1 MAHTYTPGL
10 RVTRSATIRKR
21 RQLPL
26 TGEVLVSEGESV
38 QRDRVVART
47 ELPGDVTTLNLVNRL
62 GVTPDELPAF
72 MLKKEGE
79 PVESGEPVAETRPF
93 IKWFKTTVE
102 SPVTGTVESVSPVTG
117 QVILR
122 GPPRPVQVRAYV
134 DGAVVEIISG
144 EGVVIETAGA
154 FLQGIFGIG
163 GESWGAI
170 RTLAAT
176 PGERLPADRI
186 DASCAGGI
194 CVAGGLVTLDLIRK
208 AREIGAAGL
217 IGGGIRDH
225 DLRSLLGYD
234 LGVAITG
241 TEEIGLTVV
250 ITEGFGDIAM
260 ATKTFDI
267 LNERN
272 GDEASISGATQIR
285 AGVLRPEIIV
295 PDTERSAAAEEA
307 VAREGLS
314 IGDPVRTIRA
324 PFFGKTGVV
333 TALPSELAAVESE
346 IQVRVL
352 EVQFENGQ
360 QAVIPRANAERIEA

>member
-10 RVTRSATIRKR
+10 RVTRRATIRKR

-62 GVTPDELPAF
+62 GVTPDELPTF
-72 MLKKEGE
+72 MLKSEGE
-79 PVESGEPVAETRPF
+79 PVESGEPLAETRPF
-93 IKWFKTTVE
+93 IRWFKTTVE

-122 GPPRPVQVRAYV
+122 GPPRPVQVKAYV
-134 DGAVVEIISG
+134 DGAVVESIPG
-144 EGVVIETAGA
+144 EGVVVETVGA

-170 RTLAAT
+170 HMLAT
-176 PGERLPADRI
+176 SPGERLPEDRI
-186 DASCAGGI
+186 DASCTGKI
-194 CVAGGLVTLDLIRK
+194 LIAGGLITLDLIRK
-208 AREIGAAGL
+208 AREFGAAGL

-241 TEEIGLTVV
+241 AEEIDVTVV
-250 ITEGFGDIAM
+250 VTEGFGDIAM
-260 ATKTFDI
+260 ARKTFDI

-272 GDEASISGATQIR
+272 GDEASMSGATQIR

-295 PDTERSAAAEEA
+295 PDTGRSTVAEA
-307 VAREGLS
+307 SVAREGLS
-314 IGDPVRTIRA
+314 VGDPIRTIRA
-324 PFFGKTGVV
+324 PYFGKTGVV
-333 TALPSELAAVESE
+333 TSLPSELAPVESE
-346 IQVRVL
+346 IRVRVL

-360 QAVIPRANAERIEA
+360 RAVIPRANAERIES

>member
-1 MAHTYTPGL
+1 M
-10 RVTRSATIRKR
+10 
-21 RQLPL
+21 PL
-26 TGEVLVSEGESV
+26 AGEVLVSDGESV
-38 QRDRVVART
+38 KRDRVVART

-62 GVTPDELPAF
+62 GVTPDELPDF
-72 MLKKEGE
+72 MLRKVGE
-79 PVESGEPVAETRPF
+79 PVEAGEPLAETRPF
-93 IKWFKTTVE
+93 IKWFKTSVE
-102 SPVTGTVESVSPVTG
+102 SPVSGTVESVSPVTG

-122 GPPRPVQVRAYV
+122 GPPRRVQVSAYV
-134 DGAVVEIISG
+134 DGTVVETIPG

-170 RTLAAT
+170 HPLAVT
-176 PGERLPADRI
+176 PDERLKEDRI
-186 DASCAGGI
+186 DASCAGRI

-217 IGGGIRDH
+217 IGGGIRDR
-225 DLRSLLGYD
+225 DLRRLLGYD

-260 ATKTFDI
+260 ASKTFDI

-272 GDEASISGATQIR
+272 GEEASISGATQIR

-295 PDTERSAAAEEA
+295 PDKRSSAAAEES
-307 VAREGLS
+307 VATEGLS
-314 IGDPVRTIRA
+314 VGDPIRTIRA

-346 IQVRVL
+346 VRVRVL

>member
-10 RVTRSATIRKR
+10 RVTRRATIRKR

-47 ELPGDVTTLNLVNRL
+47 DLPGDVTTLNLVNRL
-62 GVTPDELPAF
+62 SVTPDELPTL
-72 MLKKEGE
+72 MLKKDGE
-79 PVESGEPVAETRPF
+79 PVQAGEPIAETRPF
-93 IKWFKTTVE
+93 IRWFKTTVE
-102 SPVTGTVESVSPVTG
+102 SPVTGTVESVSPITG

-134 DGAVVEIISG
+134 DGAVVEIIPG

-163 GESWGAI
+163 GESWGPI

-176 PGERLPADRI
+176 PEERLAEDRI
-186 DASCAGGI
+186 DASCAGKI
-194 CVAGGLVTLDLIRK
+194 LIAGGLVTLDLIRK
-208 AREIGAAGL
+208 ARAIGAAGL
-217 IGGGIRDH
+217 IGGGIRDD

-241 TEEIGLTVV
+241 AEEIGLTVV
-250 ITEGFGDIAM
+250 VTEGFGDIAM
-260 ATKTFDI
+260 ARKTFDI

-295 PDTERSAAAEEA
+295 PDPEGSSIAEDF
-307 VAREGLS
+307 VDREGLS
-314 IGDPVRTIRA
+314 IGDPIRTIRA
-324 PFFGKTGVV
+324 PYFGKTGVI
-333 TALPSELAAVESE
+333 TGLPSELAAVESE
-346 IQVRVL
+346 IRVRVL

-360 QAVIPRANAERIEA
+360 QAVIPRVNAERIEA

>member
-10 RVTRSATIRKR
+10 RVTRRATIRKR

-62 GVTPDELPAF
+62 GVTPDELPTF
-72 MLKKEGE
+72 MLKSEGE
-79 PVESGEPVAETRPF
+79 PVESGEPLAETRPF
-93 IKWFKTTVE
+93 IRWFKTTVE

-122 GPPRPVQVRAYV
+122 GPPRPVQVKAYV
-134 DGAVVEIISG
+134 DGAVVESIPG
-144 EGVVIETAGA
+144 EGVVVETVGA

-170 RTLAAT
+170 HMLAT
-176 PGERLPADRI
+176 SPGERLPEDRI
-186 DASCAGGI
+186 DASCTGKI
-194 CVAGGLVTLDLIRK
+194 LIAGGLITLDLIRK
-208 AREIGAAGL
+208 AREFGAAGL

-241 TEEIGLTVV
+241 AEEIDLTVV
-250 ITEGFGDIAM
+250 VTEGFGDIAM
-260 ATKTFDI
+260 ARKTFDI

-272 GDEASISGATQIR
+272 GDEASMSGATQIR

-295 PDTERSAAAEEA
+295 PDTGRSTVAEA
-307 VAREGLS
+307 SVTREGLS
-314 IGDPVRTIRA
+314 VGDPIRTIRA
-324 PFFGKTGVV
+324 PYFGKTGVV
-333 TALPSELAAVESE
+333 TSLPSELAPVESE
-346 IQVRVL
+346 IRVRVL

-360 QAVIPRANAERIEA
+360 RAVIPRANAERIES

>member
-10 RVTRSATIRKR
+10 RVTRRATIRKR

-62 GVTPDELPAF
+62 GVTPDELPTL
-72 MLKKEGE
+72 MLKSEGE
-79 PVESGEPVAETRPF
+79 PVESGEPLAETRPF
-93 IKWFKTTVE
+93 IRWFKTTVE

-122 GPPRPVQVRAYV
+122 GPPRPVQVKAYV
-134 DGAVVEIISG
+134 DGAVVESIPG
-144 EGVVIETAGA
+144 EGVVVETVGA

-170 RTLAAT
+170 HMLVTS
-176 PGERLPADRI
+176 PGERLPEDRI
-186 DASCAGGI
+186 DASCTGKILIAGGMI
-194 CVAGGLVTLDLIRK
+194 TLDLIRK

-241 TEEIGLTVV
+241 AEEIDLTVV
-250 ITEGFGDIAM
+250 VTEGFGDIAM
-260 ATKTFDI
+260 ARKTFDI

-272 GDEASISGATQIR
+272 GDEASMSGATQIR

-295 PDTERSAAAEEA
+295 PDTGRSTVAEA
-307 VAREGLS
+307 SVAREGLS
-314 IGDPVRTIRA
+314 VGDPIRTIRA
-324 PFFGKTGVV
+324 PYFGKTGVV
-333 TALPSELAAVESE
+333 TSLPSELAPVESE
-346 IQVRVL
+346 IRVRVL

-360 QAVIPRANAERIEA
+360 RAVIPRANAERIES

>member
-10 RVTRSATIRKR
+10 RVTRRATIRKR

-26 TGEVLVSEGESV
+26 TGEVLASAGESV
-38 QRDRVVART
+38 QRDQVVART
-47 ELPGDVTTLNLVNRL
+47 DLPGDVTTLNLVNRL
-62 GVTPDELPAF
+62 GVTPDELPTF
-72 MLKKEGE
+72 MLRKEGE
-79 PVESGEPVAETRPF
+79 PVEAGEPLAETRPF
-93 IKWFKTTVE
+93 IKWFRTTVA
-102 SPVTGTVESVSPVTG
+102 SPISGTVESVSPVTG

-122 GPPRPVQVRAYV
+122 GPPRPVQVMAYV
-134 DGAVVEIISG
+134 DGAVVETIPG
-144 EGVVIETAGA
+144 EGVVIETVGA

-163 GESWGAI
+163 GERWGAI
-170 RTLAAT
+170 HVLAAT
-176 PGERLPADRI
+176 PDERLSEERI
-186 DASCAGGI
+186 DAACAGKI
-194 CVAGGLVTLDLIRK
+194 LIAGGLVTLELIRK
-208 AREIGAAGL
+208 AREIGVAGL

-225 DLRSLLGYD
+225 DLRNLLGYD

-250 ITEGFGDIAM
+250 VTEGFGDIAM
-260 ATKTFDI
+260 ARKTFDI

-295 PDTERSAAAEEA
+295 PSLGGPTAARESAD
-307 VAREGLS
+307 REGLS
-314 IGDPVRTIRA
+314 IGDPIRTIRA
-324 PFFGKTGVV
+324 PYFGKTGVV

-346 IQVRVL
+346 IRVRVL
-352 EVQFENGQ
+352 KVRFENGQ

>member
-10 RVTRSATIRKR
+10 RVTRRATIRKR

-26 TGEVLVSEGESV
+26 AGEVLVSDGESV

-62 GVTPDELPAF
+62 GVTPDELPDF
-72 MLKKEGE
+72 MLRKEGE
-79 PVESGEPVAETRPF
+79 PVDSGEPLAETRPI

-102 SPVTGTVESVSPVTG
+102 SPVSGTVESVSPVTG
-117 QVILR
+117 QAILR

-134 DGAVVEIISG
+134 DGTVVETIPG

-170 RTLAAT
+170 HTLAAA
-176 PGERLPADRI
+176 PDERLREDRI
-186 DASCAGGI
+186 DAACAGRI
-194 CVAGGLVTLDLIRK
+194 CIAGGLVTLDLIQK

-217 IGGGIRDH
+217 IGGGIRDR

-241 TEEIGLTVV
+241 AEEIGLTVV
-250 ITEGFGDIAM
+250 VTEGFGDIAM
-260 ATKTFDI
+260 ASKTFDV

-272 GDEASISGATQIR
+272 GEEASISGATQIR

-295 PDTERSAAAEEA
+295 PDTASTADAEES

-314 IGDPVRTIRA
+314 IGDPIRTIRA
-324 PFFGKTGVV
+324 PFFGNTGVV

-346 IQVRVL
+346 IRVRVL

-360 QAVIPRANAERIEA
+360 KAVIPRANAERIEA

>member
-10 RVTRSATIRKR
+10 RVTRRATIRKR

-62 GVTPDELPAF
+62 GVTPDELPTF
-72 MLKKEGE
+72 MLKSEGE
-79 PVESGEPVAETRPF
+79 PVESGEPLAETRPF
-93 IKWFKTTVE
+93 IRWFKTTVE

-122 GPPRPVQVRAYV
+122 GPPRPVQVKAYV
-134 DGAVVEIISG
+134 DGVVVESIPG
-144 EGVVIETAGA
+144 EGVVVETVGA

-170 RTLAAT
+170 HMLAT
-176 PGERLPADRI
+176 SPGERLPEDRI
-186 DASCAGGI
+186 DASCTGKI
-194 CVAGGLVTLDLIRK
+194 LIAGGLITLDLIRK

-241 TEEIGLTVV
+241 AEEIDVTVV
-250 ITEGFGDIAM
+250 VTEGFGDIAM
-260 ATKTFDI
+260 ARKTFDI

-272 GDEASISGATQIR
+272 GDEASMSGATQIR

-295 PDTERSAAAEEA
+295 PDTGRSTVAEA
-307 VAREGLS
+307 SVAREGLS
-314 IGDPVRTIRA
+314 VGDPIRTIRA
-324 PFFGKTGVV
+324 PYFGKTGVV
-333 TALPSELAAVESE
+333 TWLPSDLAPVESE
-346 IQVRVL
+346 IRVRVL

-360 QAVIPRANAERIEA
+360 RAVIPRANAERIES